1 MEECRQR
8 RRRWQRRRCRRVP
21 CVVGEAAANRP
32 GTSHTLEAK
41 YVPRA
46 IPLLTRL
53 LGLSLLVALA
63 ALLALACLGLAL
75 ACLDLRLL
83 DRLGSQGCLV
93 LLTLLLCGG
102 SVRPARGGVADPHHA
117 RCGRV
122 PVRAQVALP
131 ACAAAVG
138 AHKVIL

>member
-83 DRLGSQGCLV
+83 DRLFR
-93 LLTLLLCGG
+93 LLPLGRLIPLCALLRTLLRGFVSLGA
-102 SVRPARGGVADPHHA
+102 AR
-117 RCGRV
+117 
-122 PVRAQVALP
+122 
-131 ACAAAVG
+131 
-138 AHKVIL
+138 